1 MEELGSLLLVRE
13 PGALTGMADA
23 LTAAGYAVTSSQLA
37 DVLADRAGAPDA
49 VVLDAVCTPA
59 QRAGVIEHLGGALP
73 VLVAT
78 DGDPALVEPHL
89 SAGVDA
95 VLPPFLPPLLRARV
109 ESARELVR
117 LTAGSTTSAQAAEQ
131 ARIEKELQIGRDIQE
146 GFLPRTLP
154 QPAGWDIAAR
164 FRPAREVAGDFYDA
178 FEMVNG
184 RRVGFVVA
192 DVCDKGVGA
201 ALFMALIRT
210 LVRSG
215 AQQNVSMGWMDE
227 AGDRSGRDWLSGEAS
242 TRKRALPSIGTG
254 PLLNAVA
261 GASKYM
267 TDNHLEQG
275 YFATMFFGMID
286 PKDGALLY
294 VNGGHNPPAI
304 VRGDGTRQDLPPTG
318 PAVGMLP
325 GVQFRIGEA
334 KLERGDTLFA
344 YTDGVPEAK
353 DEDGRFFG
361 EARMYALLE
370 QPVETSAGLL
380 DRVDAGLHAF
390 VRGAVPFDDITM
402 MAVRRLPAGE
412 T

>member
-1 MEELGSLLLVRE
+1 M
-13 PGALTGMADA
+13 
-23 LTAAGYAVTSSQLA
+23 
-37 DVLADRAGAPDA
+37 
-49 VVLDAVCTPA
+49 
-59 QRAGVIEHLGGALP
+59 
-73 VLVAT
+73 
-78 DGDPALVEPHL
+78 
-89 SAGVDA
+89 
-95 VLPPFLPPLLRARV
+95 
-109 ESARELVR
+109 
-117 LTAGSTTSAQAAEQ
+117 
-131 ARIEKELQIGRDIQE
+131 
-146 GFLPRTLP
+146 
-154 QPAGWDIAAR
+154 
-164 FRPAREVAGDFYDA
+164 
-178 FEMVNG
+178 
-184 RRVGFVVA
+184 
-192 DVCDKGVGA
+192 CDKGVGA

-215 AQQNVSMGWMDE
+215 AQQNVSMGWMDD
-227 AGDRSGRDWLSGEAS
+227 AGGKPGKDWLSGDAS
-242 TRKRALPSIGTG
+242 TRRKALPSIGTG

-286 PKDGALLY
+286 PKDGTLLY

-304 VRGDGTRQDLPPTG
+304 VRADGTRQDLPPTG

-353 DEDGRFFG
+353 DEEGHFFG
-361 EARMYALLE
+361 EPRMYALLE
-370 QPVETSAGLL
+370 EPVETSAGLL

-402 MAVRRLPAGE
+402 MAVRRLPASE

>member
-1 MEELGSLLLVRE
+1 MDELGTVLLVGE
-13 PGALTGMADA
+13 PGAVPGMVEA
-23 LTAAGYAVTSSQLA
+23 LTAAGYAVTSA
-37 DVLADRAGAPDA
+37 RPAEVPAGDAPDA
-49 VVLDAVCTPA
+49 VVLDAACTPA
-59 QRAGVIEHLGGALP
+59 ERADVVDRLGGGLP

-78 DGDPALVEPHL
+78 AGEPALVEPHL

-117 LTAGSTTSAQAAEQ
+117 LVANSATSAQEAEQ
-131 ARIEKELQIGRDIQE
+131 ARIEKELQIGRDIQA

-154 QPAGWDIAAR
+154 QPEGWDIAAR

-215 AQQNVSMGWMDE
+215 AQQNVSMGWMDD
-227 AGDRSGRDWLSGEAS
+227 AGGGPGKDWLSGDAT
-242 TRKRALPSIGTG
+242 TRRKALPSIGTG

-286 PKDGALLY
+286 PKDGTLLY

-304 VRGDGTRQDLPPTG
+304 VRADGTRQDLPPTG

-334 KLERGDTLFA
+334 RLERGDTLFA
-344 YTDGVPEAK
+344 YTDGIPEAK
-353 DEDGRFFG
+353 DEEGHFFG
-361 EARMYALLE
+361 EPRMYALLE
-370 QPVETSAGLL
+370 EPVGSSAGLL

>member
-1 MEELGSLLLVRE
+1 MDELGTVLVVAG
-13 PGALTGMADA
+13 PGALPGVAEG
-23 LTAAGYAVTSSQLA
+23 LTAAGYRVVEAPLSEVLSAAPVPA
-37 DVLADRAGAPDA
+37 DV
-49 VVLDAVCTPA
+49 VVLDASCTPA
-59 QRAGVIEHLGGALP
+59 ERAAVVEHLAGLP
-73 VLVAT
+73 LVVAT
-78 DGDPALVEPHL
+78 AGDPSLVEPHL
-89 SAGVDA
+89 ADGVDA
-95 VLPPFLPPLLRARV
+95 VLPPFLPPLLRGRL
-109 ESARELVR
+109 ESAREHVR
-117 LTAGSTTSAQAAEQ
+117 LVASSATSAQEAEQ

-154 QPAGWDIAAR
+154 QPPGWDIAAR

-215 AQQNVSMGWMDE
+215 AQQNVSMGWMDD
-227 AGDRSGRDWLSGEAS
+227 GGGKPGKDWLSGDAS
-242 TRKRALPSIGTG
+242 TRRRALPSIGTG

-286 PKDGALLY
+286 PKDGTLLY

-304 VRGDGTRQDLPPTG
+304 VRADGTRQDLPPTG

-334 KLERGDTLFA
+334 KLEPGDTLFA

-353 DEDGRFFG
+353 DEEGHFFG
-361 EARMYALLE
+361 EPRMYALLE
-370 QPVETSAGLL
+370 PAVETSAGLL
-380 DRVDAGLHAF
+380 DRVDAGLHEF

-402 MAVRRLPAGE
+402 MAVRRLPASE